1 MSDLTKQDPPKI
13 EFPCAD
19 YPIKVIG
26 RDVQGFHDFVIEVM
40 QKHAADFDASMIS
53 TKESSKGSFISVRVR
68 ITATGVSQ
76 LKAIHQDLIVSEHVK
91 MVI

>member
-1 MSDLTKQDPPKI
+1 MSDITKQDPPKI

-26 RDVQGFHDFVIEVM
+26 RDVQDFHELVITVL
-40 QKHAADFDASMIS
+40 QKHAADFDASTIS
-53 TKESSKGSFISVRVR
+53 TQGSSKGSFISIRVR

-76 LKAIHQDLIVSEHVK
+76 LQAIHQELIISEHVK